1 MRVAIYEQGGKMV
14 IEIKAETVEQLIG
27 MFKLYGDKSE
37 NNLCLNDSRYAISYF
52 FNEERWEWQF
62 VKNNTGSGG
71 MTDIMDVIENHF
83 KIDLTDR
90 LQIKEDLCPSCG
102 CTQFNVFDAVISDG
116 RIISRGICGGCF
128 RAKAIKKDKYE
139 VEGFKMPFGKYKG
152 LSISEIDTS
161 YLKWIVEVS
170 DIGGGIK
177 ERAIEV
183 LKEREGGKK

>member
-1 MRVAIYEQGGKMV
+1 MV

-27 MFKLYGDKSE
+27 WFKLYGEKSE
-37 NNLCLNDSRYAISYF
+37 TTLCLNNNRNAESYF
-52 FNEERWEWQF
+52 LYEDSNEWYRF
-62 VKNNTGSGG
+62 KNNTGSGG
-71 MTDIMDVIENHF
+71 MTDLADVMENYF
-83 KIDLTDR
+83 TIDLTGKV
-90 LQIKEDLCPSCG
+90 QIKEDLCPSCG

-152 LSISEIDTS
+152 LSISEIDTN